1 MEKIKVLIDEHR
13 LGYALGKTVSD
24 EIVFLMNGDLIDDK
38 QANAFVLTKEIDCIT
53 AEIEETFNNESLL
66 LCLLDDDKLIKTSF
80 INTVLRNNVIEI
92 KGKWFFLD
100 HRIKKMVKY
109 ICFEYPELWKD
120 SKISLITE
128 RVQSSRAVHF
138 GVTFQSAI
146 EKIKKEK
153 FHKARLYC
161 ENIKDFSENGV
172 IAEMLVNISTDK
184 NNLINLE
191 VWQGVKEEHE
201 VYYAHGILNGDGK
214 TFTHF
219 DCAVIDYSITDKEIL
234 FEKNQKIKGGGYKK
248 LFRID
253 GNIDKHYMFELANR
267 FFPLDNLIDEYFK
280 VERV

>member
-13 LGYALGKTVSD
+13 LGYALGKTVSG

-38 QANAFVLTKEIDCIT
+38 QTNAFVLTKEIDCVI

-66 LCLLDDDKLIKTSF
+66 QNLVDKDKLIETSF
-80 INTVLRNNVIEI
+80 VNTVLRSNIIDIE
-92 KGKWFFLD
+92 GKWFFPD

-109 ICFEYPELWKD
+109 IWFDCPELWND

-146 EKIKKEK
+146 EKVKKEK

-161 ENIKDFSENGV
+161 ENIKDFSEYGV
-172 IAEMLVNISTDK
+172 VAEMLVNISTDK
-184 NNLINLE
+184 NKLINLK

-201 VYYAHGILNGDGK
+201 VFYAHGILNDDGNI
-214 TFTHF
+214 FFHF

-234 FEKNQKIKGGGYKK
+234 FNNNTEIKRGGYKK

-253 GNIDKHYMFELANR
+253 GNVDKHHIFDLANR
-267 FFPLDNLIDEYFK
+267 FFPLDDLVDEYFK